1 MSSYHSAQSAVV
13 PPVLHYMKF
22 YILLIHL
29 GLIFNSCLGAQN
41 KERKEPTLTYL
52 GIYATPVNPSVSNQ
66 LNLTA
71 NFYLNVERVET
82 NSPAEKGGVQKFDI
96 LMQFND
102 QVLIN
107 PEQLKCLV
115 RSKQPGE
122 EVVVTIMRKG
132 KKQKITL
139 ILGKINRIGE
149 RGFPNLGRS
158 TFPFQGDPIDRD
170 GFFND
175 SSINDLIDR
184 YTENP
189 SFRFNNSLGRHK
201 KIHPRSLLDDD
212 PLHPKTSTE
221 SISSQT
227 RQSQVMISDEEGT
240 LEWREK
246 NGQKSLRA
254 TDPQGKVL
262 FNGPIDNEEERKAL
276 SKNLKSRLEKLEKQM
291 NSN

>member
-1 MSSYHSAQSAVV
+1 
-13 PPVLHYMKF
+13 MKF

-41 KERKEPTLTYL
+41 KERKESTLTYL

-71 NFYLNVERVET
+71 NFYLNVEWVET
-82 NSPAEKGGVQKFDI
+82 NSPAEKGGVQKFDL

-139 ILGKINRIGE
+139 KLGKINRIGE

-201 KIHPRSLLDDD
+201 KIHPRSILDDD

>member
-1 MSSYHSAQSAVV
+1 
-13 PPVLHYMKF
+13 MKF

-82 NSPAEKGGVQKFDI
+82 NSPAEKGGVQKFDL

-212 PLHPKTSTE
+212 PLHPKTSTK

-276 SKNLKSRLEKLEKQM
+276 SKNFTSRLEKLEKQM

>member
-1 MSSYHSAQSAVV
+1 
-13 PPVLHYMKF
+13 MKF